1 MKKQIFLAL
10 LLISFS
16 FPSIGIA
23 RDGGAAVA
31 GALGGL
37 AIGTMLGSATARGST
52 TERKAER
59 AEEIAEQNRID
70 AERERVARLEREMD
84 RRDVERRL
92 ADQSG
97 FGGSLSMILFAL
109 VIVLL
114 FAVIGLGIVV
124 LRKKP

>member
-1 MKKQIFLAL
+1 MKKQIFITLVASALCFQDLA
-10 LLISFS
+10 
-16 FPSIGIA
+16 P

-37 AIGTMLGSATARGST
+37 AIGTMIGSASSRDSR
-52 TERKAER
+52 TERRAER
-59 AEEIAEQNRID
+59 AEDIAEQNRID
-70 AERERVARLEREMD
+70 AERQRVTQLEREM
-84 RRDVERRL
+84 ERREL
-92 ADQSG
+92 ERKIAENSS
-97 FGGSLSMILFAL
+97 FGGNLSLILFAL